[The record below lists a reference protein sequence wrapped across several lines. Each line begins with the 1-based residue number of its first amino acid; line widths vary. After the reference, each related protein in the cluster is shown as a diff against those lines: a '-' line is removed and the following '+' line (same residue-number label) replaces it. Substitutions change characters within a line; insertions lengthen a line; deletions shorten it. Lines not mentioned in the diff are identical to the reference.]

1 MESATVGTNLHR
13 APPPQKKTSTFYFVD
28 LRQKSFD
35 FNDFWQVKAGENL
48 T

>member
-1 MESATVGTNLHR
+1 MAGVNTCTNLHP
-13 APPPQKKTSTFYFVD
+13 APPPPKKTSTFYFVD
-28 LRQKSFD
+28 LRQKLFD

>member
-13 APPPQKKTSTFYFVD
+13 APPKKTSTFYFVD
-28 LRQKSFD
+28 LRRKLLD
-35 FNDFWQVKAGENL
+35 FIDFWPVKAGENV